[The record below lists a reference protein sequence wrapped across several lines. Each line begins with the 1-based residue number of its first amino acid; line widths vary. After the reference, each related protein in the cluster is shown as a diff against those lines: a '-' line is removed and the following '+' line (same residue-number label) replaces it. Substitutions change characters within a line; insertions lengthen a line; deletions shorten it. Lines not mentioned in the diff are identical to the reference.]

1 MNSKVDS
8 HPGARNKARQ
18 RQGEELHNK
27 EPELQRLA
35 AERNPEFFKQILP
48 FVRPLKTYIKRR
60 LRAAYLDERIRTQMA
75 TSGDILDDVIE
86 EAFENF
92 SRKPEGVTLEQWL
105 YQIANH
111 KIDDYIAKAESWE
124 KRRRSLETLAQSELR
139 TLDEMPIT
147 ADAEGEPWLPEDLDD
162 SEYQPRDFTA
172 PADPDT
178 PEQQLE
184 RKEELRQILWALAH
198 VPEQERLVFELY
210 AVEGFSKDEVAEIL
224 NVSAAQVPQI
234 VERVKEQVRKQLG
247 AQRGEGTIAE
257 RKAS

>member
-8 HPGARNKARQ
+8 HPGPRNEARQ
-18 RQGEELHNK
+18 RQSEELHNQ
-27 EPELQRLA
+27 EPELRRLA

-48 FVRPLKTYIKRR
+48 FVRPLKAYIKRR
-60 LRAAYLDERIRTQMA
+60 LRAAYFDERIRTQVA
-75 TSGDILDDVIE
+75 TSGDILDDVIQ

-92 SRKPEGVTLEQWL
+92 SRKPEGLTLEQWL
-105 YQIANH
+105 YQIANRR
-111 KIDDYIAKAESWE
+111 IDDYIAKAESRE

-162 SEYQPRDFTA
+162 SEYQPRDFRA
-172 PADPDT
+172 PADADT

-184 RKEELRQILWALAH
+184 RKEELQQILWALAR
-198 VPEQERLVFELY
+198 VPEQDLLVFDLY
-210 AVEGFSKDEVAEIL
+210 AVEGFSKEEVAKIL
-224 NVSAAQVPQI
+224 NVPADQVPQI
-234 VERVKEQVRKQLG
+234 VERVKAQVREQLG
-247 AQRGEGTIAE
+247 AQYGEGTIVE